1 MKKLLLI
8 LFMFS
13 TILNSYCQNILITQL
28 SATSVTD
35 GVNVNV
41 KTISGTGSGY
51 LSNTYTVTGNVID
64 LSVCYW
70 FDDTLPVLQFDNDF
84 LIPLT
89 TTGNYT
95 VNVHI
100 KLSTS
105 QVTCDNF
112 ATTDNG
118 TLNTSYLSTDNFE
131 TSKTDLTFLPNPTN
145 GNVEYKSNK
154 LTINQIDIFD
164 SVGRLVKRVKEISE
178 NSLDLNEL
186 NDGVY
191 LLKIQTGKGNLN
203 QKIIIKK

>member
-8 LFMFS
+8 LFIFG
-13 TILNSYCQNILITQL
+13 TILNTYCQNILITQL
-28 SATSVTD
+28 SATSVTG

-70 FDDTLPVLQFDNDF
+70 FDNTLPILEFDNDF

-89 TTGNYT
+89 ITGNYT

-118 TLNTSYLSTDNFE
+118 TTSVSYLSTNSFE
-131 TSKTDLTFLPNPTN
+131 KIKDDYTLFPNPTN
-145 GNVEYKSNK
+145 GKVEYKGNE
-154 LTINQIDIFD
+154 LPINQIDIFD
-164 SVGRLVKRVKEISE
+164 NIGRLVKQINGIFE

-186 NDGVY
+186 KDGIY
-191 LLKIQTGKGNLN
+191 LVKIQTENGNLN

>member
-8 LFMFS
+8 LFMFG

-28 SATSVTD
+28 SATSVTG

-41 KTISGTGSGY
+41 KTVSGTGSGY

-70 FDDTLPVLQFDNDF
+70 FDNTLPILHFDNDF

-89 TTGNYT
+89 TTGNYI

-112 ATTDNG
+112 TTTDNG
-118 TLNTSYLSTDNFE
+118 TTSVSYLSTNNFE
-131 TSKTDLTFLPNPTN
+131 KIKDDYTLFPNPTN
-145 GNVEYKSNK
+145 GKVEFKGNE

-164 SVGRLVKRVKEISE
+164 NVSRLVKQINGISE

-186 NDGVY
+186 KDGIYFV
-191 LLKIQTGKGNLN
+191 KIQTENGNLN

>member
-8 LFMFS
+8 LFIFG
-13 TILNSYCQNILITQL
+13 TILNTYCQNILITQL
-28 SATSVTD
+28 SATSVTG

-70 FDDTLPVLQFDNDF
+70 FDNTLPILQFDNDF

-89 TTGNYT
+89 ITDNYT

-118 TLNTSYLSTDNFE
+118 TTSVSYLSTNSFE
-131 TSKTDLTFLPNPTN
+131 KIKDDYTLFPNPTN
-145 GNVEYKSNK
+145 GKVEYKGNE
-154 LTINQIDIFD
+154 LPINQIDIFD
-164 SVGRLVKRVKEISE
+164 NIGRLVKQINGISE

-186 NDGVY
+186 KDGIY
-191 LLKIQTGKGNLN
+191 LVKIQTENGNLN

>member
-1 MKKLLLI
+1 MKELLLI
-8 LFMFS
+8 LFMFG

-28 SATSVTD
+28 SATSVTG

-51 LSNTYTVTGNVID
+51 LSNTYTVTGNIID

-70 FDDTLPVLQFDNDF
+70 FDNTLPVLQFDNDF

-118 TLNTSYLSTDNFE
+118 TTNVSFLSTNNFE
-131 TSKTDLTFLPNPTN
+131 QIKDDYTFFPNPTN
-145 GNVEYKSNK
+145 GKVEYKGNE
-154 LTINQIDIFD
+154 LTINKIDIFD
-164 SVGRLVKRVKEISE
+164 NVGRLVKQVKTIST

-191 LLKIQTGKGNLN
+191 LVKIQTENGNLN

>member
-1 MKKLLLI
+1 MKIQLLI
-8 LFMFS
+8 LFILGAS
-13 TILNSYCQNILITQL
+13 LNSFCQNILITQL
-28 SATSVTD
+28 TATSVTN

-51 LSNTYTVTGNVID
+51 LSNTYTIAGNVID

-84 LIPLT
+84 QIPLT
-89 TTGNYT
+89 TTGNYI

-118 TLNTSYLSTDNFE
+118 TTSVSYLSINTFE
-131 TSKTDLTFLPNPTN
+131 EFKEGFTFFPNPTN
-145 GNVEYKSNK
+145 GKVEYKGNK
-154 LTINQIDIFD
+154 ILTRYF
-164 SVGRLVKRVKEISE
+164 
-178 NSLDLNEL
+178 
-186 NDGVY
+186 
-191 LLKIQTGKGNLN
+191 
-203 QKIIIKK
+203 